1 MLQQPHCSHRLQTNL
16 GVSQRQ
22 ASLPHTYSRSPSP
35 LLSPFSPLRLLGVIH
50 LSLSSPPRSLRPS
63 PCPFSSSSSN
73 ILPIADGF
81 QLAGLPGAAGWEPP
95 ACPPPPTNGA
105 SRVCPDTCAHRPEP
119 FCAAAPAERG
129 LHRSPLN
136 LALFH
141 LPKSVSGVQTVAR
154 INCALLLAK
163 RPTSASSRFLF
174 QVNFGTSE

>member
-95 ACPPPPTNGA
+95 ACPPPPHQRGEQGLP
-105 SRVCPDTCAHRPEP
+105 RYLRPP
-119 FCAAAPAERG
+119 PR
-129 LHRSPLN
+129 
-136 LALFH
+136 
-141 LPKSVSGVQTVAR
+141 T
-154 INCALLLAK
+154 
-163 RPTSASSRFLF
+163 FLCS
-174 QVNFGTSE
+174 GTSRARFTPLPFEPGPVSFAQISLWSSDCSSYQLCLVIG